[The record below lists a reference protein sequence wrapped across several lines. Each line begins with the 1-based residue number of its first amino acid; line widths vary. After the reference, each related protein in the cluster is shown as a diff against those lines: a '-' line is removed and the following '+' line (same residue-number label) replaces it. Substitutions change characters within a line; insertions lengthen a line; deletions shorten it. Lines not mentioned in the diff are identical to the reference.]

1 MCWISLHFSHSLRNL
16 RQPAELRRISLQVI
30 LPSPKGLVMT
40 TSSSTLPS
48 ATGGRVGGDTRVKG
62 GEFLVPG
69 VRGKINVPSLGVAS
83 VSKSIMESTEPNKS
97 LLKLGM
103 GGKRF
108 WKLKKGSRNRD
119 RMLLPQREYVGYKGM
134 WNMEGL

>member
-1 MCWISLHFSHSLRNL
+1 MR
-16 RQPAELRRISLQVI
+16 
-30 LPSPKGLVMT
+30 
-40 TSSSTLPS
+40 
-48 ATGGRVGGDTRVKG
+48 
-62 GEFLVPG
+62 
-69 VRGKINVPSLGVAS
+69 KINVPSLGVVS
-83 VSKSIMESTEPNKS
+83 MSKSIMESMEPNRF

-119 RMLLPQREYVGYKGM
+119 RMLLPQREYGGYNGM